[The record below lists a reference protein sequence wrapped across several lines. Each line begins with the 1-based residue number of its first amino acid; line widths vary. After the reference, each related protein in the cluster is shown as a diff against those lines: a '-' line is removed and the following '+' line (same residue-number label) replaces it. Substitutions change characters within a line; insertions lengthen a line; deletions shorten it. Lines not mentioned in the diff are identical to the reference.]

1 MKNLPK
7 LYKQDITKEFNNNKK
22 VCYIT
27 EEKNNND
34 ERISLIINS
43 IFHGKNMSDNIPVSI
58 KTNEKQY
65 NTILVAKDKTKI
77 YTLENEAI
85 LIKDIIEIEKIDH

>member
-7 LYKQDITKEFNNNKK
+7 LYKQDITKGFNNNKK

-27 EEKNNND
+27 EEKNNSD